1 MYSLFVT
8 IPAQGLVIQAP
19 SGQGAVHS
27 PGQVFELVRA
37 ADEHGLL
44 EVSADSAGYVLF
56 KFLTR
61 VQLGVYR
68 TNGLELRMV
77 HTAHIHTYIQTYK
90 QIYSY
95 NLLQNIF
102 LKKDSYFAKMSIYT
116 FAAPV
121 CSSTAHCFAISS
133 SKGRLSSSC
142 WHCDIMYTNPLIK
155 C

>member
-77 HTAHIHTYIQTYK
+77 HTAHIHTYIHTYK
-90 QIYSY
+90 HTNKYIH
-95 NLLQNIF
+95 IF
-102 LKKDSYFAKMSIYT
+102 YFKI
-116 FAAPV
+116 F
-121 CSSTAHCFAISS
+121 F
-133 SKGRLSSSC
+133 
-142 WHCDIMYTNPLIK
+142 
-155 C
+155 